1 MDIVY
6 IIFVLV
12 CAIGFFWWYIKY
24 MKKNEHYQELAK
36 YYRIDNTDID
46 AIRKFFKE
54 NPDELYHAERRFR
67 EDAIHK
73 KEVDERCKK
82 HAIIN
87 RVFAYDYEDMLYQI
101 YAPLAEENY
110 YQRWCSYKEIPKDL
124 LIKKIME
131 IRKVANDE
139 AAHILEELIKR
150 NIIVSNV
157 FENGECSLSFFLQ
170 DYTGDHNTTFER
182 WDIVS
187 YLDLNLDKWIV
198 AHGYEHKK

>member
-1 MDIVY
+1 
-6 IIFVLV
+6 
-12 CAIGFFWWYIKY
+12 
-24 MKKNEHYQELAK
+24 
-36 YYRIDNTDID
+36 
-46 AIRKFFKE
+46 
-54 NPDELYHAERRFR
+54 
-67 EDAIHK
+67 
-73 KEVDERCKK
+73 
-82 HAIIN
+82 
-87 RVFAYDYEDMLYQI
+87 MLYQI

-110 YQRWCSYKEIPKDL
+110 YQRWCSYKEIPKDI

-157 FENGECSLSFFLQ
+157 FENGECSLSFFLYF
-170 DYTGDHNTTFER
+170 YTGDHNTTFER

-187 YLDLNLDKWIV
+187 YLDLNLDKWMV